1 MLPQA
6 SVRCWQQPISSTGSQ
21 RTQLC
26 FGSTSSRATWRMRG
40 LFSCQIPTLA
50 HDHTWCTYVCW
61 LLPQS
66 FGFVT
71 HTYVHFPSSVLFPGV
86 TAGKAS
92 GVHSLLTNGFL
103 NLRSNGA
110 SCVSELIAGVFPSN
124 KTKKKPKL
132 LQHSATDVF
141 LCFESFNF
149 FLSALM
155 NKKAMF
161 FHQLHVISSRWQR
174 LCKQSWG
181 LGFPLWAERWLL
193 SFVMAYNH
201 TLGRRISSN
210 SLPSQ
215 KGNRYTWLH
224 SFL

>member
-6 SVRCWQQPISSTGSQ
+6 SVRCWQPFSSTGSQ

-71 HTYVHFPSSVLFPGV
+71 HTYVHFSSSVLFPGV

-92 GVHSLLTNGFL
+92 GAHSLLTNGFL

-132 LQHSATDVF
+132 LQHSATSFYALKVLTFFFQPWRTKKPCFSISYMCYQAGGRGSASSHEAWAF
-141 LCFESFNF
+141 LCELNVGF
-149 FLSALM
+149 FLL
-155 NKKAMF
+155 
-161 FHQLHVISSRWQR
+161 
-174 LCKQSWG
+174 
-181 LGFPLWAERWLL
+181 
-193 SFVMAYNH
+193 
-201 TLGRRISSN
+201 
-210 SLPSQ
+210 
-215 KGNRYTWLH
+215 
-224 SFL
+224 